1 MRKPTKLVA
10 LLSAAVL
17 SAAALA
23 GCGGSSE
30 GDGAPKDTLTLATPT
45 PLTTFDPTQ
54 MDCGSGRLYCQAAY
68 DTLLHPA
75 PDGTPEP
82 GMATSF
88 TYDDTRTE
96 LTLELRSGITF
107 SDGTAFDATVAK
119 AVIDWFGRTDGP
131 RSTVADAIKS
141 VSAPGPDRLVIKLKE
156 PDPALLVNLTDNLG
170 IMTSPAALKSGN
182 LTKVPVT
189 SGPYLYSADKSQ
201 TGTTVFERNEDYW
214 DAEAYPFDHLKLV
227 QLADPNT
234 LLNALKVG
242 QIDAAA
248 VLSQQLKPVK
258 EAGFTVRESAGA
270 WYGLILADRAGDV
283 LAPLGDVRVRQ
294 AINLAVDR
302 KLFTEEL
309 LPGGSTLSAQIFA
322 PGGAVYDDELNQQY
336 ERDLAKAKDLM
347 AAAGFASG
355 FTATMPDL
363 SQFVGSPALNTAITQ
378 QLGEIGIKVV
388 WQKVPVTELLSSMQ
402 DGKFPMFF
410 MSLGTKAPWQDI
422 QLSVLP
428 TATFNPYE
436 SEDPALAKLLAVA
449 KKAAP
454 GAPQDQAFRAINTW
468 LVENAWFAPMFAS
481 STNWVSVDGI
491 TVEPQT
497 QGIDLVRFQRSE
509 K

>member
-1 MRKPTKLVA
+1 MRKPTKLVS
-10 LLSAAVL
+10 LLSVTVL

-23 GCGGSSE
+23 GCSGSSG
-30 GDGAPKDTLTLATPT
+30 GDAASKDTLTLATPT

-68 DTLLHPA
+68 DTLLHPGA
-75 PDGTPEP
+75 DGTPEP

-96 LTLELRSGITF
+96 LTLELREGITF
-107 SDGTAFDATVAK
+107 SDGAVFDATAAK
-119 AVIDWFGRTDGP
+119 TVLDWFSKTDGP
-131 RSTVADAIKS
+131 RTTMADAIDS
-141 VSAPGPDRLVIKLKE
+141 VSAPSANELVIKLKE

-170 IMTSPAALKSGN
+170 IMTSPAALDADALK
-182 LTKVPVT
+182 KAPVT
-189 SGPYLYSADKSQ
+189 SGPYVYNAGKSQ
-201 TGTTVFERNEDYW
+201 TGTTVFDRNDDYW
-214 DAEAYPFDHLKLV
+214 DKKAYPFDHVKLV

-242 QIDAAA
+242 QIDAAG
-248 VLSQQLKPVK
+248 VLSQQLKSVK

-283 LAPLGDVRVRQ
+283 LPALGDLRVRQ

-302 KLFTEEL
+302 NLFTEEL

-322 PGGAVYDDELNQQY
+322 PGGAVYDEELNKQY
-336 ERDLAKAKDLM
+336 ERDVAKAKELM
-347 AAAGFASG
+347 AAAGYSG
-355 FTATMPDL
+355 GFKAEMPDL

-378 QLGEIGIKVV
+378 QLGAIGIDVV
-388 WQKVPVTELLSSMQ
+388 WKKVPVMELLSSMQ

-428 TATFNPYE
+428 KATFNPYS
-436 SEDPALAKLLAVA
+436 SEDPALDRLLAA
-449 KKAAP
+449 ARDEAP
-454 GAPQDQAFRAINTW
+454 GAAQDEDFRAINAW

-481 STNWVSVDGI
+481 STNWASVEGV